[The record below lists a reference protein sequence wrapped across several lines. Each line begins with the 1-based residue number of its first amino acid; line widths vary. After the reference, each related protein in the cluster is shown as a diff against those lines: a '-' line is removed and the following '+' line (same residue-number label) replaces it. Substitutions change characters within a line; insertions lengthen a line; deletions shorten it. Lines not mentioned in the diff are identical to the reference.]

1 MTKQEIINAV
11 QLNIAGQ
18 GSQVDISGKL
28 AGILSEIANGAKFN
42 QQAKITVRVYA
53 YNKDEDAGEWVP
65 DAGAT
70 GNVIVKGFT
79 ESGETLPVQ
88 TLPFTIP
95 TEGDDAFAV
104 VELTA
109 NVGDTIGITAKIAE
123 KGASCQFV
131 QKVVGPT
138 TVPVEIYPAG
148 IYEIGD
154 GMLSI
159 TPGDDVCNGFAIIT
173 EDFALALPTHQR
185 SGYAE
190 EYVQWGGM
198 FQPVPFVLKTDKDTE
213 AIKDFDGALNSA
225 AILSVVGDQKA
236 AARVATDMGDIAFNR
251 VNPFL
256 PSAGMLKYLYD
267 HKAEINAFIAAETE
281 AYKPETDYDQLPNLA
296 FWSSTD
302 YKQENDIAVSAW
314 YVNLYHGHVN
324 RINRSSNGRIVLSVS
339 AFQFTV

>member
-53 YNKDEDAGEWVP
+53 YKNEDDEWVP

-95 TEGDDAFAV
+95 TEGDDTFAV

-109 NVGDTIGITAKIAE
+109 NVGDTIGVMAKIAE

-131 QKVVGPT
+131 QKIVGPT

-159 TPGDDVCNGFAIIT
+159 TPGEDACNGFAIIT

-185 SGYAE
+185 SGYAD

-213 AIKDFDGALNSA
+213 AVKDFDGALNSA
-225 AILSVVGDQKA
+225 AILSVIGDEKA
-236 AARVATDMGDIAFNR
+236 AARVATDMGDIAYNR

-281 AYKPETDYDQLPNLA
+281 AYVPETDYDQLPNLYC
-296 FWSSTD
+296 WSSTD
-302 YKQENDIAVSAW
+302 YKQEGDIAVYAW
-314 YVNLYHGHVN
+314 YVYLNNGYVHN
-324 RINRSSNGRIVLSVS
+324 RNRNIRNGYVLSVS
-339 AFQFTV
+339 AFQFTF

>member
-1 MTKQEIINAV
+1 MTKEQIIEAV

-42 QQAKITVRVYA
+42 QQAKVTVRVYA
-53 YNKDEDAGEWVP
+53 YKNEDDEWVR

-95 TEGDDAFAV
+95 EDGDDNFAV

-154 GMLSI
+154 GVLSI
-159 TPGDDVCNGFAIIT
+159 TPGEDICNGFAIIT

-185 SGYAE
+185 SGYAD

-213 AIKDFDGALNSA
+213 AVKDFDGALNSA
-225 AILSVVGDQKA
+225 AILSVIGDEKA
-236 AARVATDMGDIAFNR
+236 AARVATDMGDVTYNR

-267 HKAEINAFIAAETE
+267 HKTEINAFIAAETE
-281 AYKPETDYDQLPNLA
+281 AYEPETDYDQLPNLTC
-296 FWSSTD
+296 WSSTD
-302 YKQENDIAVSAW
+302 YKQDDDIAVYAW
-314 YVNLYHGHVN
+314 CVNLTVGLVN
-324 RINRSSNGRIVLSVS
+324 RYDRDNNYNVLSVS
-339 AFQFTV
+339 AFHFTF